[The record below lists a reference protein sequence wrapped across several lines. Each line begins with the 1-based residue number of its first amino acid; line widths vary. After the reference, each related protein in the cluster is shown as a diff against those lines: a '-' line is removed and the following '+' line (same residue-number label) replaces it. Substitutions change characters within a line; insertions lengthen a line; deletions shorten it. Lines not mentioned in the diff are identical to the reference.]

1 MMLGLSRDANSI
13 DDMEDLFA
21 ISDLDG
27 DGFVNQDEALAIL
40 SRMGIEISESDIKEM
55 ITKADKD
62 GNGKLDLAEF
72 KVLLTSP
79 SFPTCTCHTP
89 CFSICHTPIC
99 FLPKAML
106 FDSGIKLEKDKL
118 FNYVNKLTT
127 IVDN

>member
-1 MMLGLSRDANSI
+1 MMLGLSRDASSI

-72 KVLLTSP
+72 K
-79 SFPTCTCHTP
+79 
-89 CFSICHTPIC
+89 
-99 FLPKAML
+99 AML